1 MMDQDGAI
9 APTNV
14 TPILDALYPGFDL
27 SIEEDLDPLSMMKV
41 MNSLFL
47 TINSSSIPVK

>member
-27 SIEEDLDPLSMMKV
+27 SIEDLDPLSMMKV
-41 MNSLFL
+41 MNSLFP